1 MAQQTWWETFS
12 VQGGELLD
20 TVRRLV
26 HEGNVRRIVIRQGER
41 TVAEFPLTAGV
52 VGAVIAP
59 VLAAVGAL
67 AALLTQCTI
76 AVERSD
82 ETRRRPGP
90 RGTGQRDGR
99 AHRFT
104 ARVVTSGPRTGC
116 VPAGRPATAIICL
129 HEEPPCS
136 SDRSSIPS
144 WRSTRIS
151 SGVRARARPW

>member
-82 ETRRRPGP
+82 ETGGDPG
-90 RGTGQRDGR
+90 RGAPGNATD
-99 AHRFT
+99 APT
-104 ARVVTSGPRTGC
+104 DSP
-116 VPAGRPATAIICL
+116 PA
-129 HEEPPCS
+129 S
-136 SDRSSIPS
+136 
-144 WRSTRIS
+144 
-151 SGVRARARPW
+151 